1 MSLLRRV
8 FLSTQV
14 TTSLGATAQTST
26 SWSNRPIKVI
36 VPFPAGGGYDFMA
49 RNLARN
55 LAQKLTDSLG
65 QPVVVENRAGADS
78 NNGFSPDEAVAAYA
92 QAIVKAFEKGK
103 SFCAVQ
109 LESKMLDKP
118 DLKQAP
124 RLLSTAGGFPS

>member
-26 SWSNRPIKVI
+26 RWPNSPIKVVI
-36 VPFPAGGGYDFMA
+36 PFPAGGGYNFMA
-49 RNLARN
+49 RNLS
-55 LAQKLTDSLG
+55 QKPTGSLG
-65 QPVVVENRAGADS
+65 QLVVVENRAGADS
-78 NNGFSPDEAVAAYA
+78 NNGFSPDEAVVAYA

-118 DLKQAP
+118 HLKQAL
-124 RLLSTAGGFPS
+124 RLLSAAGGFPT

>member
-36 VPFPAGGGYDFMA
+36 VPFPAGGGYDFM
-49 RNLARN
+49 ARN

>member
-1 MSLLRRV
+1 MSLLSRV

-49 RNLARN
+49 RNLA
-55 LAQKLTDSLG
+55 QKLTDSLG

-78 NNGFSPDEAVAAYA
+78 NNGFSPDEAVVAYA